1 MYEKLGKEN
10 IEADIKGRPKH
21 CYSIYRKMATQ
32 GKEISEIFDL
42 IAVRIIVK
50 SIQDCYAALGIIHT
64 VWKPIPGRFKD
75 FIAMPKENM
84 YQSIHTTVMGV
95 DGEPFEIQI
104 RTEEMHRVAEYGIAA
119 HWIYKEGSEKSYDHY
134 FEWLRQSLEWQ
145 SEIKDTDEYIEML
158 KLDMFEDIVF
168 VFTPKGDVVELPA
181 DATPLDFAYRV
192 HSDIGHR
199 CIGSKVNGRIV
210 SLDYQLKN
218 GDIVEILTSKT
229 SPGPKMDWL
238 NIVRTSQARSKIR
251 SWFKREKR
259 TENLEKGRDLLEK
272 ELAKISPE
280 AREVLKGDT
289 LLDTARRFGLN
300 SVEDLMVSLGDGST
314 SLTTAVNRIR
324 EEFFHHLGQT
334 ANSEAEAKANQEGAI
349 AAGRAKKKESGLG
362 KSSNGIIVPGVENVM
377 ARLSR
382 CCNPLPGDPIVGY
395 ITRGRGVSVHRLD
408 CPNARHHMDEEG
420 NRIVEVT
427 WDAELI
433 GSFTA
438 EIQVISRDRN
448 RLTSDI
454 LTAVADMK
462 VPIHYIHSR
471 STQNGL
477 AQTNMKVEIKN
488 LDHLQYMIDKIGRI
502 KDVQEVRR
510 ITPGKEKVPGGKNK
524 AVRA

>member
-1 MYEKLGKEN
+1 MAWDRFTEQARKVIVAAQE
-10 IEADIKGRPKH
+10 EAERE
-21 CYSIYRKMATQ
+21 SM
-32 GKEISEIFDL
+32 SEIQSWHLLLGLTREAETKAAEIMEKFGQKMQAKQ
-42 IAVRIIVK
+42 IA
-50 SIQDCYAALGIIHT
+50 
-64 VWKPIPGRFKD
+64 
-75 FIAMPKENM
+75 
-84 YQSIHTTVMGV
+84 
-95 DGEPFEIQI
+95 
-104 RTEEMHRVAEYGIAA
+104 
-119 HWIYKEGSEKSYDHY
+119 
-134 FEWLRQSLEWQ
+134 
-145 SEIKDTDEYIEML
+145 
-158 KLDMFEDIVF
+158 
-168 VFTPKGDVVELPA
+168 
-181 DATPLDFAYRV
+181 
-192 HSDIGHR
+192 
-199 CIGSKVNGRIV
+199 
-210 SLDYQLKN
+210 
-218 GDIVEILTSKT
+218 
-229 SPGPKMDWL
+229 KM
-238 NIVRTSQARSKIR
+238 
-251 SWFKREKR
+251 
-259 TENLEKGRDLLEK
+259 
-272 ELAKISPE
+272 
-280 AREVLKGDT
+280 
-289 LLDTARRFGLN
+289 
-300 SVEDLMVSLGDGST
+300 M
-314 SLTTAVNRIR
+314 
-324 EEFFHHLGQT
+324 
-334 ANSEAEAKANQEGAI
+334 AEAKANQEGAI

-382 CCNPLPGDPIVGY
+382 YCNPLPGDPIVGY

-471 STQNGL
+471 PTQNGL

-510 ITPGKEKVPGGKNK
+510 ITPGKQKVPGGKNK